1 MENKSEITIGYG
13 DQLTVKSSKTVEL
26 RELLTLVDKKT
37 MYLDV
42 TITADLATVPEEYH
56 EIFLNMLTSKYYNKV
71 SFGDNPFSKC
81 LPRRKK
87 RWYHFWR

>member
-37 MYLDV
+37 MYLNV

-81 LPRRKK
+81 LPGRKK

>member
-37 MYLDV
+37 MYLNV

-56 EIFLNMLTSKYYNKV
+56 EIFLNMLTSKYYSKV

-81 LPRRKK
+81 PPRRKK